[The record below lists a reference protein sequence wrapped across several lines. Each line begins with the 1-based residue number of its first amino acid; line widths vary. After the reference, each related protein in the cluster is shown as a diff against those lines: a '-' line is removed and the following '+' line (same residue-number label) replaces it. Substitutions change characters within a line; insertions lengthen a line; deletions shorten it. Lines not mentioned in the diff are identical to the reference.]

1 MIIVSF
7 SLTKEMSIQKLD
19 IRFDS
24 QLVINQLLGTYQSR
38 DSKMMTYLTHVKELQ
53 STFEEFNITQVPILE
68 NSYTDA
74 LANLRSAV
82 PVTSFQFIPLIY
94 L

>member
-24 QLVINQLLGTYQSR
+24 QLVINQLLGTYQAR